1 MNKKELLAISVGIF
15 LTIIAWMVADLYHAK
30 QTIVVEDVVNQADV
44 PNYKI
49 NPTIFTIL
57 KEKNP

>member
-1 MNKKELLAISVGIF
+1 MNTKELLAISVGIF

-30 QTIVVEDVVNQADV
+30 QSTVVEGVIHQSDV
-44 PNYKI
+44 PEYKI

-57 KEKNP
+57 KDKTP

>member
-1 MNKKELLAISVGIF
+1 MNKKELLAISIGIF

-30 QTIVVEDVVNQADV
+30 QTTVVEDVVNQAEV

-49 NPTIFTIL
+49 NPTIFSIL

>member
-1 MNKKELLAISVGIF
+1 MNKKELLAISIGIF

-30 QTIVVEDVVNQADV
+30 QSTVVEDVVNQAEV

-49 NPTIFTIL
+49 NPTIFSIL